1 MTKNGG
7 LTPKQEAFCLAYV
20 ETSRPSEAYRRAY
33 DAGAMKPTTIKV
45 KAQELLNNPTV
56 AARVKEMQAGLE
68 TMMQERFALTRERLA
83 AEIGKMAYANMD
95 DYMTVQGDGT
105 AYVDLSNITREQA
118 AAISEITVEEYIEG
132 RGEDARAIKRVKL
145 KLHPKLGAVE
155 LGAKVVGMLTN
166 KHEHTGKDGAPL
178 VPEHSDRD
186 VARVILS
193 ILSQAQI
200 AKEDT
205 PQ

>member
-20 ETSRPSEAYRRAY
+20 ETGNASEAYRRAY
-33 DAGAMKPTTIKV
+33 DTSRMKDGVIRV
-45 KAQELLNNPTV
+45 KACEVMAHEAVDARIAELRATMVKRHEVTVDRIVQEL
-56 AARVKEMQAGLE
+56 AKIA
-68 TMMQERFALTRERLA
+68 F
-83 AEIGKMAYANMD
+83 ANMLD
-95 DYMTVQGDGT
+95 FITVQSDGT
-105 AYVDLSNITREQA
+105 AYVDLSKLTREQA
-118 AAISEITVEEYIEG
+118 AAMGEIVTEEYTEG
-132 RGEDARAIKRVKL
+132 RGEDVRPVKRVKF
-145 KLHPKLGAVE
+145 KLLDKLSALDKLGKH
-155 LGAKVVGMLTN
+155 LGMFTD

-178 VPEHSDRD
+178 VPELPENRD
-186 VARVILS
+186 LARVILS

>member
-20 ETSRPSEAYRRAY
+20 ETGNASEAYRRAY
-33 DAGAMKPTTIKV
+33 DASRMKDGTIRV
-45 KAQELLNNPTV
+45 KACEVMAHELVEARIAELRQRAMDRHDVTVDRIVQEL
-56 AARVKEMQAGLE
+56 AK
-68 TMMQERFALTRERLA
+68 LA
-83 AEIGKMAYANMD
+83 FANML
-95 DYMTVQGDGT
+95 DYIQIQSDGT
-105 AYVDLSNITREQA
+105 AYVDFSKLSREQA
-118 AAISEITVEEYIEG
+118 AAIGEIVTEEYSEG
-132 RGEDARAIKRVKL
+132 RGEDARPVKRVKF
-145 KLHPKLGAVE
+145 KLLDKRGALVDLGKH
-155 LGAKVVGMLTN
+155 LGMFTD

-178 VPEHSDRD
+178 VPELPENRD
-186 VARVILS
+186 LARVILS